1 MIVVDSSALV
11 AIILMEPEARDFAR
25 AISRATPSIMS
36 AFTHFE
42 ASTVLMGRGGAA
54 LVADF
59 DRLVELQIEVLAYD
73 AEHAKKSRDAYAKF
87 GKGYHPA
94 ALNLGDCVSY
104 ALAKSLDAPL
114 LFKGA
119 DIALTDVR
127 RAVG

>member
-11 AIILMEPEARDFAR
+11 ALLLDEPDSRQYEEALSSDAR
-25 AISRATPSIMS
+25 CVVS

-42 ASTVLMGRGGAA
+42 TSTVLMGRGGAM

-59 DRLVELQIEVLAYD
+59 DRLVELQIEVIPYD
-73 AEHAKKSRDAYAKF
+73 AGHAKISRDAYLRF

-104 ALAKSLDAPL
+104 ALAKSLDVPL
-114 LFKGA
+114 LFKGE
-119 DIALTDVR
+119 DFTLTDVR
-127 RAVG
+127 RAVE

>member
-1 MIVVDSSALV
+1 VIVVDSSAVIAL
-11 AIILMEPEARDFAR
+11 LLDEPDSRQYEEALSSDAR
-25 AISRATPSIMS
+25 CVMS

-42 ASTVLMGRGGAA
+42 TSTVLMGRSGAA
-54 LVADF
+54 MVADF
-59 DRLVELQIEVLAYD
+59 DRLVELQIEVVPYD
-73 AEHAKKSRDAYAKF
+73 AEYAKRSRDAYAKF

-119 DIALTDVR
+119 DFALTDVR